1 MESPERDVAPPSHQL
16 LERMRLRLLDLSA
29 RNPLLAY
36 RHPRGSSLR
45 IVDEVPTVVLDA
57 LVAGRALRFAPLRGA
72 NGDAAAPAR
81 GNARRANGRT
91 NGKTGNGNG
100 RSAAASS
107 KPAEQPTNA
116 TAEAST
122 PTEAERREAARA
134 ARAKRE
140 EELRELARSLG
151 IDPSYDLRAAPA
163 SDESRH
169 ADARLQ
175 TLLGPDE
182 LEARLQKIHASA
194 LTAIQESGANMLHL
208 MFGFVEWSDAPGER
222 TRTAPLV
229 LLPARLSRLAL
240 DGATRTYP
248 YAVAAS
254 GEDWSTNVTL
264 QEMCRRTF
272 GFVLPDVEPEEDL
285 ESYFARVETVLR
297 EAAPHWTLRRQLTLG
312 LVSFGKILMWRDLD
326 PATWP
331 ADRPLLGEPLLRQVL
346 GDVDDALGDALP
358 PEAMR
363 TTEYDIDV
371 LPAALRPVPPIV
383 VSADSSQHSVL
394 VDVQRR
400 ESMVVQGPPGTG
412 KSQTITN
419 LIADAIAAG
428 RTVLFVA
435 EKKAALDVVARRLH
449 DVGLGPYCLP
459 LHSHTSDKREFLDQ
473 LRERIARRP
482 ADSVAAELATVEGLL
497 ADARRELTSHADRL
511 NRPFGSLGDSAFDV
525 FWRARR
531 LGGEMPPPVIASLR
545 RATIPTA
552 RLVTQTE
559 ASRHRAALEAFAAAH
574 AAVAADAG
582 SGASHPWQGMTRA
595 ELSFDDAQT
604 LVTLARDARS
614 ALAAADAARQELV
627 SAVGGVAWP
636 DSPEGLAPLLARVG
650 HVVPPDASVP
660 GAIIEGVHR
669 RAGEVATSDA
679 VAASDAR
686 RAAWRAVQ
694 GTWGRPGVLL
704 PNDADEFDA
713 RIRSAMRML
722 GEQVTVQTVREA
734 IGLISE
740 VLDHL
745 GTVQALATRIAAAA
759 GVTSELS
766 IGLALGLIDVASAL
780 EGLPEGALALRNP
793 GLQAAD
799 APERLAALAE
809 RAAELSRTR
818 ALLDAR
824 FVPEMRPQPSALR
837 QIAGALAIAPRFMPA
852 LFSGEYRIAAAEYRR
867 MSGGRRAG
875 RSTMIADVDALLR
888 YDGDYEEFI
897 ADPELRALFGTRRGG
912 LASPFAAASAL
923 LGWTRRATTVFRGA
937 DRTSRELLAAV
948 WNATPAQWLDASTI
962 ALTSADGRHA
972 ATVLGEDLE
981 AVAYFR
987 PGDIALWE
995 PLPFSVVEDQ
1005 LHRWRD
1011 VAIAAVRAAASAG
1024 AADDDALA
1032 SLAEQLDR
1040 LRNAWRA
1047 DAELERHAETFGAL
1061 GIAPPP
1067 HDASKE
1073 DGLGAVRG
1081 ALAYLAQFRERGLPR
1096 TLVDWL
1102 ASGEPRARLAT
1113 LLDLAASAVRAIDV
1127 AGAAELAFESAG
1139 AIHKRAWHGE
1149 WPKGVPFTAR
1159 IARLDRAIE
1168 GSGTLARWAARLRA
1182 RAIVLDGPMP
1192 AACELL
1198 DSGAIDGSRLPEV
1211 YDYLL
1216 ARTLAELALR
1226 DRPELDR
1233 FSGSI
1238 HETRRAQFATLDE
1251 RYVALTRR
1259 LVAERADATP
1269 PVRGVGY
1276 GPVAELSEQ
1285 SLIEHEIE
1293 KSRRHIP
1300 IREVFRRAG
1309 RAIQALT
1316 PCIMMG
1322 PQAVAQYLPPGLFHF
1337 DLVVMDEASQMRPE
1351 DALGAIARGAQLV
1364 VVGDPKQLGPTSF
1377 FETVASDEDELEEAA
1392 ALASTSP
1399 AAEAPP
1405 SASVLERSESIL
1417 QAAARR
1423 YPLRM
1428 LRWHYRSR
1436 YPELIAFGN
1445 REFYGG
1451 GLVLFPHPGTERTG
1465 DGVTLHEV
1473 EGAVYSASLNRREAE
1488 RLVEAVRRHAVE
1500 SPERSLM
1507 VVTMNQ
1513 PQRELVDTLLQQAE
1527 KDDAA
1532 IAAFRDRH
1540 AETLEPLAVKNLEN
1554 VQGDERDVV
1563 VVGTTYGPDERG
1575 TLAQH
1580 FGPVNAV
1587 GGERRL
1593 NVLFTR
1599 AKFRLDVFCS
1609 FDPSALRVSESSPRG
1624 LVVLR
1629 DYLQFAK
1636 ERTHDAER
1644 FASRAPES
1652 DFEIEVTR
1660 ALRAA
1665 GYEVHPRVGVAGY
1678 HVDLAVVDPQRPG
1691 CYVLGIESD
1700 GPSYHAARSARD
1712 RDRLRQRVLE
1722 NLGWRIH
1729 RLWTVDWF
1737 RDPAGETAR
1746 IVRRIERVQHADRE
1760 VSPAALADVA
1770 PSAGDRTVAPERRE
1784 RPDDAR
1790 IEKRP

>member
-1 MESPERDVAPPSHQL
+1 
-16 LERMRLRLLDLSA
+16 MRLRLLDLSA

-57 LVAGRALRFAPLRGA
+57 LVAGRALRFAPLKGA
-72 NGDAAAPAR
+72 NGDAPAAGRPSAR
-81 GNARRANGRT
+81 RT
-91 NGKTGNGNG
+91 NGRGNGKSGNGNGNG

-107 KPAEQPTNA
+107 KPAEQKTDA
-116 TAEAST
+116 LADAST
-122 PTEAERREAARA
+122 PTEAERREAART
-134 ARAKRE
+134 ARARRE

-163 SDESRH
+163 SDEARH

-175 TLLGPDE
+175 TLLAADE

-208 MFGFVEWSDAPGER
+208 MFGFVEWSDAPGES
-222 TRTAPLV
+222 TRAAPLV

-240 DGATRTYP
+240 DGATRTDP

-272 GFVLPDVEPEEDL
+272 GFVLPAVDVDEDL

-297 EAAPHWTLRRQLTLG
+297 ETAPHWTLRRQLTLG

-331 ADRPLLGEPLLRQVL
+331 PERPLLGEPLLRQVL
-346 GDVDDALGDALP
+346 GDVDDALGDSFP
-358 PEAMR
+358 TEAMR
-363 TTEYDIDV
+363 TTEYDIDA
-371 LPAALRPVPPIV
+371 LPAALKPVPPIV

-419 LIADAIAAG
+419 LIAGAIAAG
-428 RTVLFVA
+428 KTVLFVA
-435 EKKAALDVVARRLH
+435 EKKAALDVVARRLE

-473 LRERIARRP
+473 LRTRIALRP
-482 ADSVAAELATVEGLL
+482 TESVAAELATVEGLL
-497 ADARRELTSHADRL
+497 ADARRELTGHADRL

-531 LGGEMPPPVIASLR
+531 LGGEMPAPMVAALR

-559 ASRHRAALEAFAAAH
+559 ASRHRASLEAFAAAH

-582 SGASHPWQGMTRA
+582 AGASHPWQGMTRA
-595 ELSFDDAQT
+595 ELSFDDAQS

-614 ALAAADAARQELV
+614 ALAAADAARQTLA
-627 SAVGGVAWP
+627 STVGGVAWP

-660 GAIIEGVHR
+660 AALIEGVR
-669 RAGEVATSDA
+669 RGAVEVATSEA
-679 VAASDAR
+679 VAASDVR

-704 PNDADEFDA
+704 PKDADEFDA
-713 RIRSAMRML
+713 RFRDAMKML
-722 GEQVTVQTVREA
+722 GEQVTVETVREA
-734 IGLISE
+734 VGLISD

-745 GTVQALATRIAAAA
+745 TTVQALAVRIAAAV

-766 IGLALGLIDVASAL
+766 IGLALGLIGVASSL
-780 EGLPEGALALRNP
+780 EGLPEAALALRNP
-793 GLQAAD
+793 GLQGAD

-818 ALLDAR
+818 ARLDAR
-824 FVPEMRPQPSALR
+824 FVPEMRPQPSVLR
-837 QIAGALAIAPRFMPA
+837 EIAGTLATAPRFMPA
-852 LFSGEYRIAAAEYRR
+852 LFSGEYRAAVTEYRR
-867 MSGGRRAG
+867 MCGGRRAL

-888 YDGDYEEFI
+888 FDGDYEEFI
-897 ADPELRALFGTRRGG
+897 ADPELRALFGTRKGG

-923 LGWTRRATTVFRGA
+923 LGWTRRATTTFRGT
-937 DRTSRELLAAV
+937 DRASRELLAAV
-948 WNATPAQWLDASTI
+948 WSAAPAQWLDASAL

-1011 VAIAAVRAAASAG
+1011 VAIAAVRAAASAN
-1024 AADDDALA
+1024 AASDDALA
-1032 SLAEQLDR
+1032 SLAGQLAR
-1040 LRNAWRA
+1040 LRNAWQA
-1047 DAELERHAETFGAL
+1047 DAELEHHAETFGAL
-1061 GIAPPP
+1061 GLATPAREAP
-1067 HDASKE
+1067 HE
-1073 DGLGAVRG
+1073 DELRAVRG
-1081 ALAYLAQFRERGLPR
+1081 ALAYLAQFPERGLPR

-1102 ASGEPRARLAT
+1102 ASGEQRTRVAT
-1113 LLDLAASAVRAIDV
+1113 LHDLAASAIGAIDA
-1127 AGAAELAFESAG
+1127 AGAVELAFESAG

-1149 WPKGVPFTAR
+1149 WPKGVPFSAR

-1182 RAIVLDGPMP
+1182 RAMVLDGPMP

-1198 DSGAIDGSRLPEV
+1198 ESGAIEGSRLRDV

-1259 LVAERADATP
+1259 LVAERAGATP

-1309 RAIQALT
+1309 RAIQALE

-1377 FETVASDEDELEEAA
+1377 FETVTRDEDDLEQDVAA
-1392 ALASTSP
+1392 ALASTPSATESATEP
-1399 AAEAPP
+1399 AP

-1451 GLVLFPHPGTERTG
+1451 GLVLFPHPGTERVG
-1465 DGVTLHEV
+1465 DGVTFHEV
-1473 EGAVYSASLNRREAE
+1473 EGAVYASSLNRREAE
-1488 RLVEAVRRHAVE
+1488 RLVDAVRRHAVE
-1500 SPERSLM
+1500 SPERTLM

-1527 KDDAA
+1527 KDDVVL
-1532 IAAFRDRH
+1532 AAFRERH
-1540 AETLEPLAVKNLEN
+1540 ADSLEPLAVKNLEN

-1563 VVGTTYGPDERG
+1563 FVGTTYGPDDRG

-1580 FGPVNAV
+1580 LGPINAA

-1609 FDPSALRVSESSPRG
+1609 LDPSALRVSESSPRG

-1636 ERTHDAER
+1636 ERARDAER
-1644 FASRAPES
+1644 LASREPES

-1678 HVDLAVVDPQRPG
+1678 HVDLAVVDPERPG

-1700 GPSYHAARSARD
+1700 GPTYHAARSARD

-1746 IVRRIERVQHADRE
+1746 IVRRIERLRATERDVSPSPIADVSDRE
-1760 VSPAALADVA
+1760 ITL
-1770 PSAGDRTVAPERRE
+1770 ERRD
-1784 RPDDAR
+1784 RPADAR
-1790 IEKRP
+1790 PEERT

>member
-1 MESPERDVAPPSHQL
+1 MESQERDVAPQSHQL

-57 LVAGRALRFAPLRGA
+57 LVAGRALRFAPLKGA
-72 NGDAAAPAR
+72 NGDAPAAAR
-81 GNARRANGRT
+81 ASARRT
-91 NGKTGNGNG
+91 NGRNGKNGNG
-100 RSAAASS
+100 RSAAATA
-107 KPAEQPTNA
+107 KPAEQPENA
-116 TAEAST
+116 AGDAPP

-134 ARAKRE
+134 ARARRE

-163 SDESRH
+163 SEESRH

-208 MFGFVEWSDAPGER
+208 MFGFVEWADAPGER

-264 QEMCRRTF
+264 QEMCRRIF
-272 GFVLPDVEPEEDL
+272 GFALPAVDADEEL
-285 ESYFARVETVLR
+285 ERYFARVETVLR

-331 ADRPLLGEPLLRQVL
+331 ADRPLLDEPLLRQVL

-363 TTEYDIDV
+363 TTEYDVDA

-428 RTVLFVA
+428 KKVLFVA
-435 EKKAALDVVARRLH
+435 EKKAALDVVARRLD

-473 LRERIARRP
+473 LRERIALR
-482 ADSVAAELATVEGLL
+482 ATESVAGELATVEGLL
-497 ADARRELTSHADRL
+497 ADARRELTGHADRM
-511 NRPFGSLGDSAFDV
+511 NRPFGSLGDTAFDV

-531 LGGEMPPPVIASLR
+531 LGGELPAPVVASLR
-545 RATIPTA
+545 RASIPNA

-574 AAVAADAG
+574 AAVQSDAG
-582 SGASHPWQGMTRA
+582 ASGVHPWQGMSRA
-595 ELSFDDAQT
+595 ELSFDDAQA
-604 LVTLARDARS
+604 LVALARDARS
-614 ALAAADAARQELV
+614 ALATADAARGELA

-636 DSPEGLAPLLARVG
+636 DSPEGLAPLLARAG
-650 HVVPPDASVP
+650 HVVPPDAPVP
-660 GAIIEGVHR
+660 SALVDGVHR
-669 RAGEVATSDA
+669 RAGETATSEA

-686 RAAWRAVQ
+686 RAAWAKVP
-694 GTWGRPGVLL
+694 GPWGSAGVLL
-704 PNDADEFDA
+704 PKDADEYEARFRDA
-713 RIRSAMRML
+713 MKML
-722 GEQVTVQTVREA
+722 GEQVTVETVREA
-734 IGLISE
+734 VGLISE

-745 GTVQALATRIAAAA
+745 GTVQALASRIAAAV

-766 IGLALGLIDVASAL
+766 IGLALALIGVASSL
-780 EGLPEGALALRNP
+780 DGLPEGALALRNP
-793 GLQAAD
+793 GLQASD
-799 APERLAALAE
+799 APERLAALSE

-837 QIAGALAIAPRFMPA
+837 EIAGALAVAPRFMPA
-852 LFSGEYRIAAAEYRR
+852 LFSGAYRTAVAEYRR
-867 MSGGRRAG
+867 MSGGRRAL

-888 YDGDYEEFI
+888 FDGDYEEFV
-897 ADPELRALFGTRRGG
+897 ADPELRALFGTRKGG

-923 LGWTRRATTVFRGA
+923 LGWTRRATTVFRGT
-937 DRTSRELLAAV
+937 DRASRDLLAAV
-948 WNATPAQWLDASTI
+948 WNAPSAQWLDASAL
-962 ALTSADGRHA
+962 ALTSAEGRHA

-1011 VAIAAVRAAASAG
+1011 VAIAAVRAAASAN
-1024 AADDDALA
+1024 AAGDDALA
-1032 SLAEQLDR
+1032 ALAAR
-1040 LRNAWRA
+1040 LQGLRDAWRA
-1047 DAELERHAETFGAL
+1047 DAELERHAETFAAL
-1061 GIAPPP
+1061 GLATPAR
-1067 HDASKE
+1067 DATAGTDE
-1073 DGLGAVRG
+1073 LRAVRG
-1081 ALAYLAQFRERGLPR
+1081 ALAYLAQFHERGLPR

-1102 ASGEPRARLAT
+1102 ASGEPRSRVARL
-1113 LLDLAASAVRAIDV
+1113 LELAASALGAIES
-1127 AGAAELAFESAG
+1127 AAAAESAFASAG
-1139 AIHKRAWHGE
+1139 MIDAHAWYGDF
-1149 WPKGVPFTAR
+1149 PRGVPFGAR

-1168 GSGTLARWAARLRA
+1168 SAGTLARWAARLRA
-1182 RAIVLDGPMP
+1182 RALVQAGPMP
-1192 AACELL
+1192 VAAELL
-1198 DSGAIDGSRLPEV
+1198 ESEAIEGARLPDV

-1233 FSGSI
+1233 FAGSI
-1238 HETRRAQFATLDE
+1238 HETRRAQFASLDE

-1309 RAIQALT
+1309 RAIQAL
-1316 PCIMMG
+1316 
-1322 PQAVAQYLPPGLFHF
+1322 
-1337 DLVVMDEASQMRPE
+1337 
-1351 DALGAIARGAQLV
+1351 
-1364 VVGDPKQLGPTSF
+1364 
-1377 FETVASDEDELEEAA
+1377 
-1392 ALASTSP
+1392 
-1399 AAEAPP
+1399 
-1405 SASVLERSESIL
+1405 
-1417 QAAARR
+1417 
-1423 YPLRM
+1423 
-1428 LRWHYRSR
+1428 
-1436 YPELIAFGN
+1436 
-1445 REFYGG
+1445 
-1451 GLVLFPHPGTERTG
+1451 
-1465 DGVTLHEV
+1465 
-1473 EGAVYSASLNRREAE
+1473 
-1488 RLVEAVRRHAVE
+1488 
-1500 SPERSLM
+1500 
-1507 VVTMNQ
+1507 
-1513 PQRELVDTLLQQAE
+1513 
-1527 KDDAA
+1527 
-1532 IAAFRDRH
+1532 
-1540 AETLEPLAVKNLEN
+1540 
-1554 VQGDERDVV
+1554 
-1563 VVGTTYGPDERG
+1563 
-1575 TLAQH
+1575 
-1580 FGPVNAV
+1580 
-1587 GGERRL
+1587 
-1593 NVLFTR
+1593 
-1599 AKFRLDVFCS
+1599 
-1609 FDPSALRVSESSPRG
+1609 
-1624 LVVLR
+1624 
-1629 DYLQFAK
+1629 
-1636 ERTHDAER
+1636 
-1644 FASRAPES
+1644 
-1652 DFEIEVTR
+1652 
-1660 ALRAA
+1660 
-1665 GYEVHPRVGVAGY
+1665 
-1678 HVDLAVVDPQRPG
+1678 
-1691 CYVLGIESD
+1691 
-1700 GPSYHAARSARD
+1700 
-1712 RDRLRQRVLE
+1712 
-1722 NLGWRIH
+1722 
-1729 RLWTVDWF
+1729 
-1737 RDPAGETAR
+1737 
-1746 IVRRIERVQHADRE
+1746 
-1760 VSPAALADVA
+1760 
-1770 PSAGDRTVAPERRE
+1770 
-1784 RPDDAR
+1784 
-1790 IEKRP
+1790 